1 MHRRRF
7 SFTDTILRE
16 AVAHDGVGQILTAR
30 VLGPADGSRYR
41 FVDLTEIPP
50 GNSVGIHTHGEG
62 DEEVYVIISGRG
74 RMRVESEDVEVG
86 PGDVIVNPPGG
97 THGLANTGAE
107 PLRMVV
113 LDVNALDG

>member
-7 SFTDTILRE
+7 SFSGTQLRE
-16 AVAHDGVGQILTAR
+16 EVAHDGVGRILTAR
-30 VLGPADGSRYR
+30 VLGPADGSRYQ

-50 GNSVGIHTHGEG
+50 GNSVGIHTHGDG
-62 DEEVYVIISGRG
+62 DEEVYVIISGHG
-74 RMRVESEDVEVG
+74 RMRVENEDVEVG

-113 LDVNALDG
+113 LDVNCRG